1 MYKKSRSQLYGY
13 PSISMRVRRSL
24 SINSNPMAN
33 RPACWYVA
41 ENIGSLENTRE
52 YGSTGGIGMFL
63 SDLTSLAVTP
73 KLSGYQD
80 IRGIRKGMEVCCY
93 DQVGHG

>member
-24 SINSNPMAN
+24 SINSNSMAN

-41 ENIGSLENTRE
+41 ENIGSLEKTWE
-52 YGSTGGIGMFL
+52 YGSTLESPLSSLIGSTSNGIL
-63 SDLTSLAVTP
+63 KSL
-73 KLSGYQD
+73 
-80 IRGIRKGMEVCCY
+80 
-93 DQVGHG
+93 